1 MKTWKAV
8 VGSTAVLVLIAGSV
22 ATAASLITSKQIKNF
37 TIQNSDL
44 RKGAVDSRVIKNG
57 SIQRKDLA
65 LGALQLGGLIGGSLS
80 SFGLDAAGND
90 PSSVYLPVLPADGGS
105 ELASPA
111 DANRVEQAMPADGSV
126 HGLQVRIRE
135 FGHPAD
141 GTMSVT
147 FLVNETE
154 TILTCVI
161 PVGSLGCSS
170 NESFAFNEGDVLVVK
185 VANLATVQDSAHF
198 LRWSSAIQITGP

>member
-8 VGSTAVLVLIAGSV
+8 AGCTAMLVVVAGSA
-22 ATAASLITSKQIKNF
+22 ATAASLITSRQIKDF
-37 TIQNSDL
+37 TIQSSDL
-44 RKGAVDSRVIKNG
+44 RRGAVDSRVVRNG
-57 SIQRKDLA
+57 SVQRKDLS
-65 LGALQLGGLIGGSLS
+65 LGALNASGLIGGSLS

-90 PSSVYLPVLPADGGS
+90 PSSVYLPVLPADAGS
-105 ELASPA
+105 ELATPA
-111 DANRVEQAMPADGSV
+111 DANRVEQAMPASGSV

-147 FLVNETE
+147 FLVNDSEAT
-154 TILTCVI
+154 LTCVI

-170 NESFAFNEGDVLVVK
+170 NESFAFDQGDLLVVE

-198 LRWSSAIQITGP
+198 FRWSSAVQITGI

>member
-8 VGSTAVLVLIAGSV
+8 ASCTAVLVLVAGSAV
-22 ATAASLITSKQIKNF
+22 TAASLITSRQIKDF
-37 TIQNSDL
+37 TIRNKDL
-44 RKGAVDSRVIKNG
+44 RKGAVDGRVVENG
-57 SIQRKDLA
+57 SLQPGDLS
-65 LGALQLGGLIGGSLS
+65 LGALNLGGLIGGSLS
-80 SFGLDAAGND
+80 SFGLDAAGNN
-90 PSSVYLPVLPADGGS
+90 PSSVYLPVLPADSGS

-111 DANRVEQAMPADGSV
+111 DANRVEQAMPANGSI

-147 FLVNETE
+147 FLLNEEE
-154 TILTCVI
+154 TALTCVI
-161 PVGSLGCSS
+161 PVGSLVCASS
-170 NESFAFNEGDVLVVK
+170 ADFEFNEGDLLVVQ

-198 LRWSSAIQITGP
+198 FRWSSAIQISEI